1 MRPGADARGAP
12 RGGVGMSART
22 SAHRDGGSTLAKYL
36 NEISKIPQLTREQEK
51 EYAYQIRAG
60 MDAEGELAK
69 ARAARKHLTN
79 NQEQQFAIK
88 IRIGKEALDVMVKS
102 NLRFVVSIAN
112 RYRGCGMATLD
123 LINEGNVGLIEAAK
137 RFDPE
142 KGVKFISYAVWWIR
156 QAIMQALAEQSGAV
170 RLPIKQAGVLYKI
183 SNKHQ
188 EMTQTLG
195 REPNV
200 VELAGELKMGVDDV
214 EDIMRVS
221 RKSLSIETP
230 LNEDGSSRFVDLM
243 EAKDT
248 APVDERIIHSSL
260 VSEIED
266 IISELKEKERL
277 VVKLRFGLSG
287 REPLT
292 LEEVGKELNLSRER
306 IRQIEKKAKEQLRRK
321 AKARKLI
328 DFLS

>member
-1 MRPGADARGAP
+1 
-12 RGGVGMSART
+12 MSART

-36 NEISKIPQLTREQEK
+36 NEISKIPQLTREQE
-51 EYAYQIRAG
+51 Y
-60 MDAEGELAK
+60 ELAG
-69 ARAARKHLTN
+69 R
-79 NQEQQFAIK
+79 
-88 IRIGKEALDVMVKS
+88 IRRTDKPDKDALDVLVKS

-188 EMTQTLG
+188 DMTQKLG

-200 VELAGELKMGVDDV
+200 VELAGELQMGIEEV

-248 APVDERIIHSSL
+248 PPVDEKIIHNSL
-260 VSEIED
+260 VNEIEE
-266 IISELKEKERL
+266 IIGELKDKEQL

>member
-1 MRPGADARGAP
+1 
-12 RGGVGMSART
+12 VSART

-36 NEISKIPQLTREQEK
+36 NEISKIPQLTREQE
-51 EYAYQIRAG
+51 Y
-60 MDAEGELAK
+60 ELAG
-69 ARAARKHLTN
+69 R
-79 NQEQQFAIK
+79 
-88 IRIGKEALDVMVKS
+88 IRRTDKPDKDALDVLVKS

-188 EMTQTLG
+188 DMTQKLG

-200 VELAGELKMGVDDV
+200 VELAGELQMGIEEV

-248 APVDERIIHSSL
+248 PPVDEKIIHNSL
-260 VSEIED
+260 VNEIEE
-266 IISELKEKERL
+266 IIGELKDKEQL

>member
-1 MRPGADARGAP
+1 
-12 RGGVGMSART
+12 MSVRT

-36 NEISKIPQLTREQEK
+36 NEISKIPQLTREQE
-51 EYAYQIRAG
+51 Y
-60 MDAEGELAK
+60 ELAH
-69 ARAARKHLTN
+69 R
-79 NQEQQFAIK
+79 
-88 IRIGKEALDVMVKS
+88 IRRPDHPDKEALDVLVKS

-188 EMTQTLG
+188 AMTQTLG

-200 VELAGELKMGVDDV
+200 VELAGELKMGIEEV

-243 EAKDT
+243 EAKET
-248 APVDERIIHSSL
+248 PPVDEKIIHNSL
-260 VSEIED
+260 VGEIEE
-266 IISELKEKERL
+266 IIGELKEKEQL